1 LVLDDAASTRASI
14 LRVVESVCAWRDF
27 LEEVDAELER
37 LDAQHGALDVSR
49 ATERAA
55 AALAPWVAGLTG
67 AAETWHDTLTA
78 VLHWWLERRGLGSS
92 ASRRVV
98 RDVVSGHFASWC
110 TPSTDVCAEAAAAL
124 GLAIEATEVED
135 ALAAWRRVRGTAFE
149 QVRDLPTQL
158 STVRADGHL
167 AYVEAFDRLR
177 GDERAERMLAAVS
190 AARASA
196 LRGEPLT
203 LERLAGFTR
212 IALGNE
218 ARVRTTDAF
227 AKNGRERYAYSP
239 AFAALVE
246 EALADAKRHRARP
259 LVRAARVYL
268 DLCFFHPFEDGN
280 ARAARL
286 ALDHVLTSAGLA
298 LHAAGPVFAL
308 ARGADDERGAWHLV
322 ALLALLVGER
332 GAS

>member
-1 LVLDDAASTRASI
+1 MPGTQSNPDRLPGS
-14 LRVVESVCAWRDF
+14 F
-27 LEEVDAELER
+27 LEEAEASFDR
-37 LDAQHGALDVSR
+37 LDRDVAGLDVSR

-55 AALAPWVAGLTG
+55 AALAPWIAGLTG

-78 VLHWWLERRGLGSS
+78 VLFWWIERRGLDSR

-98 RDVVSGHFASWC
+98 REVVSGHFASWC
-110 TPSTDVCAEAAAAL
+110 TPSTEVCAEAAAAL

-135 ALAAWRRVRGTAFE
+135 ALAAWRRARATAFGE
-149 QVRDLPTQL
+149 VRDLPAEL
-158 STVRADGHL
+158 SIVRTDGHL
-167 AYVEAFDRLR
+167 AYVEAFDRPR
-177 GDERAERMLAAVS
+177 GDERAEHMLAAIS
-190 AARASA
+190 MARSSA

-203 LERLAGFTR
+203 LERLARFTGL
-212 IALGNE
+212 ALGHE

-227 AKNGRERYAYSP
+227 AKDGRERYAHSP
-239 AFAALVE
+239 ALARLFD
-246 EALADAKRHRARP
+246 EALGDVKRHRARP

-268 DLCFFHPFEDGN
+268 DVCFFHPFEDGN
-280 ARAARL
+280 GRAARL
-286 ALDHVLTSAGLA
+286 ALDHVLTSTGLA

-332 GAS
+332 DAR